1 MDTIEMS
8 QCKRVILAL
17 ISGLL
22 VSASFPF
29 YLAGWSAPDMGWI
42 AWFAL
47 VPLFVAI
54 RGLGPRKVFLLTFV
68 AAFVWY
74 GTSVFWVGNAMYIFG
89 GLSLALSSLIT
100 LLLVLIVAVHISFAP
115 AIAAFI
121 SQRWRGE
128 PMLLLPVVWVA
139 MELFRN
145 YFPCGGF
152 PWSTMAMSQWKY
164 LPLIQIADIVGA
176 YGVVFLIVFINAS
189 IAEAVFFICKKNV
202 SYPVSKLSI
211 SILIIAGALLYG
223 YVRMGQIDSISESSE
238 IYPIALIQGN
248 ISQDEKWDSRRAQ
261 RNLDAY
267 RQEAA
272 KLVGGQVQLIVWPE
286 ASFPWNVK
294 GGSKELHPSNFGMP
308 EAFIGKAP
316 FTLFGAIVAE
326 KNDIYRNSAVLVD
339 SRGSVESVYHKVH
352 MVPFGEYVPYEKLFF
367 FLKRIALPT
376 GNFLPGEHTFP
387 MNAGGVSFTPLI
399 CYEDIFPE
407 LARSSTL
414 QGGEFI
420 ANITNNAWFGRTAA
434 PFQHLALSIFRSV
447 ENRRYT
453 LRSTNTGVSA
463 VVDPVGRVLVRSELF
478 EPVTIVSSVKRMN
491 LISSYT
497 KNGDWFALGCALYT
511 LIGMFFALAA
521 RYRRG

>member
-1 MDTIEMS
+1 MYMIEMS
-8 QCKRVILAL
+8 RCKRVILAL

-29 YLAGWSAPDMGWI
+29 YLAGFSAPDMGWI

-54 RGLGPRKVFLLTFV
+54 RGLAPRKVFLLTFV

-74 GTSVFWVGNAMYIFG
+74 GTSVFWVGNAMYVFG
-89 GLSLALSSLIT
+89 GLSLSISSLIT
-100 LLLVLIVAVHISFAP
+100 LLLVLVVTLHISLAP

-128 PMLLLPVVWVA
+128 PILLLPLVWVA

-176 YGVVFLIVFINAS
+176 YGVIFLVVFINAS
-189 IAEAVFFICKKNV
+189 IAEAIFFLCKKNV
-202 SYPVSKLSI
+202 SHPLFKLSI
-211 SILIIAGALLYG
+211 SILIIAGVLSYG
-223 YVRMGQIDSISESSE
+223 YFRMGRIDSISESSE

-248 ISQDEKWDSRRAQ
+248 ISQDEKWDSGKAQ
-261 RNLDAY
+261 KNLDAY

-272 KLVGGQVQLIVWPE
+272 KLLHGQVQLIVWPE
-286 ASFPWNVK
+286 ASFPWYLK
-294 GGSKELHPSNFGMP
+294 GDSKELPPSNFGIP
-308 EAFIGKAP
+308 EGFIGKAP
-316 FTLFGAIVAE
+316 FTLFGAILSE
-326 KNDIYRNSAVLVD
+326 ENDIYRNSAVLVD
-339 SRGSVESVYHKVH
+339 SGGKVESVYHKVH

-367 FLKRIALPT
+367 FLRRIALPT
-376 GNFLPGEHTFP
+376 GNFIPGEDIHP
-387 MNAGGVSFTPLI
+387 MSAGGVRFTPLI

-434 PFQHLALSIFRSV
+434 PFQHLALSIFRAV
-447 ENRRYT
+447 ENRRYM

-478 EPVTIVSSVKRMN
+478 EPATIVSSLK
-491 LISSYT
+491 
-497 KNGDWFALGCALYT
+497 
-511 LIGMFFALAA
+511 
-521 RYRRG
+521 